1 MTHGAGDEP
10 DPVVRPFILT
20 GGRTRPV
27 DARLRVETLVASNP
41 AALVA
46 PLSLERLRIVRMCQR
61 PLSVAEIANG
71 LAVAIGVVRVLVADL
86 LVDQLVTI
94 HEIPALDDPH
104 RALALLERVR
114 DGVRAL

>member
-1 MTHGAGDEP
+1 MTDGAGHEP

-27 DARLRVETLVASNP
+27 DTRLRVETLVAASP
-41 AALVA
+41 AALAA

-61 PLSVAEIANG
+61 PLSVAEIAHG
-71 LAVAIGVVRVLVADL
+71 LNAAIGVARVLVADL
-86 LVDQLVTI
+86 LIDRLVTI
-94 HEIPALDDPH
+94 HEIAALDDPH